1 MVLRQ
6 ELFYDVQPF
15 TPYKDRAILNKRTG
29 STQFYAGERVEIDSA
44 FLLNYYGRNILSL
57 KDLPTLDLGF
67 SSLEMEDLWF
77 RDDVSEKNLLHYFCY
92 VRRA

>member
-6 ELFYDVQPF
+6 DLFYDMQPF
-15 TPYKDRAILNKRTG
+15 TPYKERAILNKHTG
-29 STQFYAGERVEIDSA
+29 NTQFYAGERVEIDSA

-67 SSLEMEDLWF
+67 SLLEMEDL
-77 RDDVSEKNLLHYFCY
+77 
-92 VRRA
+92 